1 MSVIILQRVAV
12 HSAVSQDARLSVRA
26 SARLSHAGIVSKGLT
41 ILKLF
46 LQSGRH
52 TILVFHIKRCD
63 NIPSGTPNGG
73 VECRWGM
80 KNRHFPSIYR
90 FMSEIIQDRVI
101 VTVECE

>member
-46 LQSGRH
+46 YYQ
-52 TILVFHIKRCD
+52 VA
-63 NIPSGTPNGG
+63 TP
-73 VECRWGM
+73 
-80 KNRHFPSIYR
+80 F
-90 FMSEIIQDRVI
+90 
-101 VTVECE
+101 